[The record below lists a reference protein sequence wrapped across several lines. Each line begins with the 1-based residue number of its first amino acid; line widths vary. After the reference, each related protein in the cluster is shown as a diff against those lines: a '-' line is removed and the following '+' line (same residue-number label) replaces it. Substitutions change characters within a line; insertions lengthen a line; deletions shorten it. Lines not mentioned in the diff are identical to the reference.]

1 MILAVSG
8 SGTKSL
14 NGMLNQGS
22 VGYSQLTLGTS
33 GHTFKFK
40 VTMQGSEGY
49 SQLTIDTSGHT
60 FKFKETI

>member
-1 MILAVSG
+1 M
-8 SGTKSL
+8 TD
-14 NGMLNQGS
+14 GMLNQGS